1 MNELDKI
8 GLHMI
13 DNRGTFIGK
22 FLVLYPL
29 WPSQPSLPLTHTA
42 TIEIH

>member
-1 MNELDKI
+1 MNERFIYELDKF

-22 FLVLYPL
+22 LLVLL
-29 WPSQPSLPLTHTA
+29 EA
-42 TIEIH
+42 KI